1 MRSSDWS
8 SDVGSADL
16 PVDSGEAVASP
27 AIAYEAYGRLNDA
40 RDNAILICHA
50 LTMDQYVASTH
61 PVTGKPGWWAK
72 VVRPGGV
79 IDTDR
84 YHVICANVIGSCM
97 GSSGPAS
104 DDPGSGQPYAMRL
117 DRKSTRLNSSH

>member
-1 MRSSDWS
+1 
-8 SDVGSADL
+8 
-16 PVDSGEAVASP
+16 
-27 AIAYEAYGRLNDA
+27 
-40 RDNAILICHA
+40 
-50 LTMDQYVASTH
+50 MDQYVASTL

-104 DDPGSGQPYAMRL
+104 DDPGSGQPYAMRFPVVTIGDMVRAQTML
-117 DRKSTRLNSSH
+117 LDRLGIARLHAVVGGSIDRKSTRLNSSH

>member
-1 MRSSDWS
+1 MW
-8 SDVGSADL
+8 G
-16 PVDSGEAVASP
+16 
-27 AIAYEAYGRLNDA
+27 A
-40 RDNAILICHA
+40 R
-50 LTMDQYVASTH
+50 
-61 PVTGKPGWWAK
+61 

-104 DDPGSGQPYAMRL
+104 DDPGSGQPYALRFPVVPIGDMVRAQAMLL
-117 DRKSTRLNSSH
+117 DRLGIARLPAVVGGSMGGLPALPWAAPDPDPVDRTLTTAPAP